1 MIDPKLKQNGPLTI
15 VDNILHAGEIEE
27 LDDWFGTYLS
37 WGLGY
42 DMQEYG
48 AKSATLCR
56 SLQWDMWIWKHQLIE
71 DTRLVLRKR
80 LKEYFDLDIP
90 YFQRCLI
97 NNFKFGDSPMWHKD
111 APSNKKALTMMVY
124 PNKVWDLNWGGYTA
138 FGWGSE
144 DADWVALP
152 KPGRVVLFP
161 GNINHCGIA
170 PTKIHEGYGRF
181 SMAYQDANDNA
192 PVMDPS
198 LLRKSESQKVI
209 KQVSYEEGKKTRRLP
224 EAIELSA
231 TDVYEYKE
239 SLQKDR
245 AKIYD
250 LEKDERT

>member
-1 MIDPKLKQNGPLTI
+1 
-15 VDNILHAGEIEE
+15 
-27 LDDWFGTYLS
+27 
-37 WGLGY
+37 
-42 DMQEYG
+42 
-48 AKSATLCR
+48 
-56 SLQWDMWIWKHQLIE
+56 
-71 DTRLVLRKR
+71 
-80 LKEYFDLDIP
+80 
-90 YFQRCLI
+90 
-97 NNFKFGDSPMWHKD
+97 
-111 APSNKKALTMMVY
+111 MMVY

-209 KQVSYEEGKKTRRLP
+209 KQVSYEEGKKTKKTPRTQLNLVQRMFMNIKNLYRR
-224 EAIELSA
+224 IVRKYMIWKKMRELKKA
-231 TDVYEYKE
+231 DPFIYEE
-239 SLQKDR
+239 
-245 AKIYD
+245 
-250 LEKDERT
+250 